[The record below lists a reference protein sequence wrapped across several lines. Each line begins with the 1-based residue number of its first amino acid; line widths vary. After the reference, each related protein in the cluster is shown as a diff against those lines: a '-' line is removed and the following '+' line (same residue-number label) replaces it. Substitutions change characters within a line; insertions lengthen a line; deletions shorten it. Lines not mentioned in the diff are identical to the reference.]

1 MAITVNNLTV
11 YTQNGTGTWKDY
23 GGGGGSSQNT
33 DVFLS
38 GTSSQGRKVSNG
50 VKGFSYEINAAGT
63 DLSDTVILIR
73 WATLAGVSSLNTKN
87 LSGVVIRLEDTSG
100 NFADYAVDGNDTY
113 KGGWRES
120 VIDTNRTPTNNP
132 GIFLS
137 GSVRYVGI
145 VWDETAN
152 VGGGDDN
159 CFIDEILAWPSEG
172 LTITGDSTDL
182 VGDLI
187 AFDEANLYGIFQ
199 IRSGI
204 VYSLAR
210 LIITPGASDISGSDS
225 TLVFE
230 NQSYYDSTREV
241 ASYEFNGIQYND
253 LDALTLTRLSIIAD
267 SGSPLIPDTFEA
279 SNQFLASGIIDSD
292 LTLETCTLKGF
303 EADMRFG
310 DSTQLIDFTSFDGCD
325 IVRSS
330 GAVFTNC
337 SFRNP
342 VNESGAFYFNPI
354 ADITD
359 CSFFGASGEGLN
371 QHGIYFDVE
380 SSGATYNFDGI
391 SFFDF
396 EENFS
401 TDAAI
406 FNDSSGNLTI
416 NVVGGGTSPTFR
428 NGIGA
433 STTIVLSVA
442 LTFTGLIEDSEVRI
456 YEAGTRN
463 ELAGVESSS
472 TSFVYNYEGVDIG
485 NQIDVR
491 IFHLDYAPV
500 NFVLNQG
507 TALTLGGS
515 DASIPIQQIFDRNYE
530 EGKTPFP

>member
-23 GGGGGSSQNT
+23 GGGGGSSTNS

-50 VKGFSYEINAAGT
+50 IKGFSYEINATGA
-63 DLSDTVILIR
+63 DLNDTIILVR
-73 WATLAGVSSLNTKN
+73 WATLAGVSALDTKN

-100 NFADYAVDGNDTY
+100 NFADYSVDGGDTY

-120 VIDTNRTPTNNP
+120 VIDTNRTATNNP
-132 GIFLS
+132 GIFLIS
-137 GSVRYVGI
+137 SVRYIGI

-172 LTITGDSTDL
+172 LTITGDTTDL
-182 VGDLI
+182 VGDLL
-187 AFDEANLYGIFQ
+187 AFDEASLYGIFQ
-199 IRSGI
+199 TRSGI

-210 LIITPGASDISGSDS
+210 LIITPGALDISSSDS

-230 NQSYYDSTREV
+230 NQSYYDGTREV
-241 ASYEFNGIQYND
+241 SSFEFNGLQFND
-253 LDALTLTRLSIIAD
+253 TDALTLTRLNIAAD

-279 SNQFLASGIIDSD
+279 SDQFLCSGIINSD
-292 LTLETCTLKGF
+292 LSLETCTIRGF

-310 DSTQLIDFTSFDGCD
+310 DSTQLINFTAFDGCD

-337 SFRNP
+337 DFRNP
-342 VNESGAFYFNPI
+342 VNISGSFYFNPI

-359 CSFFGASGEGLN
+359 CSFFGSSGDGLN

-380 SSGATYNFDGI
+380 SSGATYSFDGI

-396 EENFS
+396 AENFS

-433 STTIVLSVA
+433 STTVVLSVA
-442 LTFTGLIEDSEVRI
+442 LTFTGLVEDSEVRI
-456 YEAGTRN
+456 YEAGTQN
-463 ELAGVESSS
+463 ELAGVESST

-491 IFHLDYAPV
+491 IFHLDYTPV
-500 NFVLNQG
+500 YFLLSQS
-507 TALTLGGS
+507 TALTLGAS
-515 DASIPIQQIFDRNYE
+515 DASIPIQQIFDRNYNQ
-530 EGKTPFP
+530 GKTPA